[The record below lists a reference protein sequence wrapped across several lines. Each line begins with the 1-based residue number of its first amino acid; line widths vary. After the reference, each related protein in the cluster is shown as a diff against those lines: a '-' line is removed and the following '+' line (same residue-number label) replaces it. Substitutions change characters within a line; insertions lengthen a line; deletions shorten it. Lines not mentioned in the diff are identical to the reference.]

1 MSDTAL
7 VTTTI
12 NVPRLLAD
20 YANDA
25 RTHGRD
31 VKMYVA
37 GDRKTAQQ
45 APEVCAD
52 VARTTGIDCEYMD
65 CSAQEAFLHPWPRLA
80 AHLPWDSVQRR
91 NVAILKAAA
100 DGAQVVITIDDDNFV
115 EEKDY
120 FGAHAIVGQET
131 QLDEFGQ
138 PGEWFNVCS
147 FLHEASGREFFA
159 RGYGMQAR
167 AASAREQQQS
177 TAASRRIAV
186 NAGLWLGDPDIDAST
201 RLSAPVSAV
210 AYGRDT
216 NFLVAPGCWTP
227 FNSQNTAL
235 ARAVLPAYFLSPFV
249 GRFDDILASFIVKR
263 IADHLNEGIA
273 FGRPLVRQ
281 ERNEHD
287 LLRDLELE
295 TLGMKITDAFV
306 QALQDSK
313 LSSSSYA
320 ACTVELCDQAELAMG
335 AASLANEERARLSA
349 FFAGYRMWA
358 ELPLW

>member
-12 NVPRLLAD
+12 NVPHLLAD
-20 YANDA
+20 YARDA
-25 RTHGRD
+25 RTHGRN

-45 APEVCAD
+45 AAEVCSD
-52 VARTTGIDCEYMD
+52 VEHETGIDCEYMD
-65 CSAQEAFLHPWPRLA
+65 CSSQDAFLRSWPRFA
-80 AHLPWDSVQRR
+80 AHLPWDCVQRR

-100 DGAQVVITIDDDNFV
+100 DGSQVVSTIDDDNFV

-120 FGAHAIVGQET
+120 FGVHEIVGQQT
-131 QLDEFGQ
+131 VLDEFGK

-147 FLHEASGREFFA
+147 FLDEASGRQFFA

-167 AASAREQQQS
+167 IAHASEEQQPAS
-177 TAASRRIAV
+177 ASRRIAV

-201 RLSAPVSAV
+201 RLSAPVCAV
-210 AYGRDT
+210 AYRREA

-287 LLRDLELE
+287 LLKDLALE
-295 TLGMKITDAFV
+295 NFGMKITDAFV
-306 QALQDSK
+306 QALQDAA

-320 ACTVELCDQAELAMG
+320 ACTVELCDQAELAMRE
-335 AASLANEERARLSA
+335 ASLANEDRARLAA

-358 ELPLW
+358 ELPQW

>member
-1 MSDTAL
+1 MSPTAL

-12 NVPRLLAD
+12 NVPHLLGK
-20 YANDA
+20 YALDA
-25 RTHGRD
+25 SAHGRD
-31 VKMYVA
+31 VKLYVA
-37 GDRKTAQQ
+37 GDRKTPLQ
-45 APEVCAD
+45 ASKVCAT
-52 VARTTGIDCEYMD
+52 VSSETGIECEYMD
-65 CSAQEAFLHPWPRLA
+65 CSAQEAFLRPWPRLA
-80 AHLPWDSVQRR
+80 AHLPWDCVQRR

-120 FGAHAIVGQET
+120 FGEHDIVGQQTE
-131 QLDEFGQ
+131 LDEFGK

-147 FLHEASGREFFA
+147 FLDEASGREFFA

-167 AASAREQQQS
+167 TVSASEEQQLTS
-177 TAASRRIAV
+177 AKRLIAV

-201 RLSAPVSAV
+201 RLSAPACAV
-210 AYGRDT
+210 AYRREA

-235 ARAVLPAYFLSPFV
+235 ARAALPAYFLSPFV

-263 IADHLNEGIA
+263 IADHLKEGIA

-287 LLRDLELE
+287 LLNDLALE
-295 TLGMKITDAFV
+295 NLGMKITDAFV
-306 QALQDSK
+306 HALQDAR

-320 ACTVELCDQAELAMG
+320 ACAVELCDQAEAAMG
-335 AASLANEERARLSA
+335 AFSLANDERARLSA